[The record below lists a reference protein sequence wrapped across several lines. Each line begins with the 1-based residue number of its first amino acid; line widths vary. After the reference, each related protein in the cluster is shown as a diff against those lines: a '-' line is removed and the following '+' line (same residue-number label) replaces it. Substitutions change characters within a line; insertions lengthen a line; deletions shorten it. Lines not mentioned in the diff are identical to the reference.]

1 MLIPRRIQK
10 TTTMIIYI
18 FLQQKLVNHRR
29 KHNEKLKELT
39 RGKKVNAEVIAEFID
54 NLDMPEAAKAEL
66 KALTPATYI
75 GDAIRL
81 VDQL

>member
-1 MLIPRRIQK
+1 M
-10 TTTMIIYI
+10 
-18 FLQQKLVNHRR
+18 
-29 KHNEKLKELT
+29 T

-54 NLDMPEAAKAEL
+54 NLDMPDSAKAEL
-66 KALTPATYI
+66 KALSPATYI